1 MPFERK
7 YSDEIREQ
15 SLGRVLE
22 RRASEPGDRSI
33 IRETAA
39 EFGVGEQSLRAWIRA
54 HERAVAPITLEP
66 APDPADPTAQD
77 DAPVGPASAGTRSGR
92 PGRAGGAGG
101 AGGAKSPGGSGDV
114 RASTTRERVNELE
127 LEVARLR
134 RDREALKSAMAVLLA
149 D

>member
-1 MPFERK
+1 MPFEQK

-22 RRASEPGDRSI
+22 RRASEPGNRSI

-39 EFGVGEQSLRAWIRA
+39 EFGVGEQSLRGWIRA
-54 HERAVAPITLEP
+54 HERAIAPITLEP
-66 APDPADPTAQD
+66 APDPADPTVRD
-77 DAPVGPASAGTRSGR
+77 DAPAGPASAGTR
-92 PGRAGGAGG
+92 PGRAGGGAGG
-101 AGGAKSPGGSGDV
+101 AGGAKSPGGAGGP
-114 RASTTRERVNELE
+114 RAVATRDRVDELE
-127 LEVARLR
+127 VEVARLR